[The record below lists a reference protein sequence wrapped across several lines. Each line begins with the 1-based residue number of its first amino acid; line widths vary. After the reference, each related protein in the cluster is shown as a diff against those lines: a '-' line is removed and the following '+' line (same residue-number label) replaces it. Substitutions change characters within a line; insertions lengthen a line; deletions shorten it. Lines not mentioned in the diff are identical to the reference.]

1 MAVRPSTLAN
11 PFCLKK
17 SSTREKW
24 QWGSTDEIFLRMH
37 QSKNLQVS
45 LLSAGRN
52 TDKNCNQSAIHTDES
67 DGDDSDGIIDQIS
80 LTKNPARRKAA
91 VPDLVLAEGKIPA
104 YRPGLPRVSVV
115 RAEGGL
121 SEKLSPLF
129 CVLLQK
135 LPLSSFAAPFCPG
148 TFMLLM
154 PSYDS
159 NTAFKLLSHQWLF
172 RSIHLSLLLFW
183 IFMGFGVFPLP
194 LVPL

>member
-1 MAVRPSTLAN
+1 
-11 PFCLKK
+11 
-17 SSTREKW
+17 
-24 QWGSTDEIFLRMH
+24 MH

-52 TDKNCNQSAIHTDES
+52 ADKNCNQPAIHMDES
-67 DGDDSDGIIDQIS
+67 DGDDSDGIIDRIS
-80 LTKNPARRKAA
+80 LTKSPAWRKAA
-91 VPDLVLAEGKIPA
+91 VPDLVLAEGKISA
-104 YRPGLPRVSVV
+104 YRPGLPMVSVV

-129 CVLLQK
+129 RVLLQK
-135 LPLSSFAAPFCPG
+135 LPLSSFAAPFCPR

-172 RSIHLSLLLFW
+172 RSIHLSLLLF
-183 IFMGFGVFPLP
+183 
-194 LVPL
+194 

>member
-24 QWGSTDEIFLRMH
+24 RWGNTDEIFLRMH

-52 TDKNCNQSAIHTDES
+52 TDKNCNQSAIHMDES
-67 DGDDSDGIIDQIS
+67 DGDDSDGIIDRIS

-91 VPDLVLAEGKIPA
+91 VPNLVLAEGKIPA

-115 RAEGGL
+115 SGRWTLRETISVVSRFAPEASPFLLCCPIL
-121 SEKLSPLF
+121 SRHLHAVNAQL
-129 CVLLQK
+129 
-135 LPLSSFAAPFCPG
+135 
-148 TFMLLM
+148 
-154 PSYDS
+154 
-159 NTAFKLLSHQWLF
+159 WLE
-172 RSIHLSLLLFW
+172 HCL
-183 IFMGFGVFPLP
+183 
-194 LVPL
+194 